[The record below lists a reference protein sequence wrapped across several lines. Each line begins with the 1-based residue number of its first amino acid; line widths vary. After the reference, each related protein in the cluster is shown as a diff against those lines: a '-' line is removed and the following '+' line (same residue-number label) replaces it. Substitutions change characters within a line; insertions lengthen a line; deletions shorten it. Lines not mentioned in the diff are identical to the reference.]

1 MKQIEKL
8 TIDSAERNWDMAN
21 VRDMLYAL
29 IDAHNSQ
36 AGEEKEET
44 CEICGK
50 PLKKCGE
57 IAKKRAR
64 DEEVKQDPIDVEE
77 CGHETEKRKG
87 QCPTCVGEKYIMEGS
102 KKLDVETLIGEV
114 FDIGFDR
121 GYRKETGV
129 IGERYEEII
138 KVLKQAIRQ

>member
-8 TIDSAERNWDMAN
+8 EELDKMPTSIIIRRLNQVIDS
-21 VRDMLYAL
+21 
-29 IDAHNSQ
+29 HNTQ
-36 AGEEKEET
+36 AGEERDW
-44 CEICGK
+44 CHCGHSEQDGIHDDK
-50 PLKKCGE
+50 YCSTS
-57 IAKKRAR
+57 
-64 DEEVKQDPIDVEE
+64 KQDPIDVEE

-87 QCPTCVGEKYIMEGS
+87 QCPTCVGEKYIMEGG

>member
-64 DEEVKQDPIDVEE
+64 DEEVKQDPIDVVSLLVEYAE
-77 CGHETEKRKG
+77 LYSSLEKRQDSPG
-87 QCPTCVGEKYIMEGS
+87 RMNRIVH
-102 KKLDVETLIGEV
+102 
-114 FDIGFDR
+114 
-121 GYRKETGV
+121 
-129 IGERYEEII
+129 II
-138 KVLKQAIRQ
+138 KSAIRQ